1 MSKIEIKAK
10 VEGLEKSEVME
21 KGQEKGELKVVS
33 QGENNKYFFKVNLD
47 PWLFLLFLTTTQIGW
62 RKGEIIRI

>member
-10 VEGLEKSEVME
+10 VEGLEK

-33 QGENNKYFFKVNLD
+33 QEKSEVKEDGHTKK
-47 PWLFLLFLTTTQIGW
+47 
-62 RKGEIIRI
+62 